1 MGNFTAVESNEVFCK
16 GKLLLPL
23 HIRHNAIEKQR
34 FFTEHDEFLLDRP
47 ENRILKSALLSIRR
61 LSSQR
66 TLTSEA
72 AKLLA
77 HFDEVPLTRDP
88 AGDFARVTHDR
99 NTAHYR
105 TALHWAKIILSAA
118 GPIPTPGDL
127 EIPALLFPMEKLF
140 EAFVAREIKVALRN
154 CPHLYLASQ
163 NAVHFLVHHGAERWF
178 LLRPDLVIYDRRK
191 GYSPL
196 MVLDTKWKL
205 LDKNDF
211 RFNLSQSDFQ
221 QLLCYGLT
229 TLKGK
234 GQLALIYPKTPH
246 FPPSPEVCTFPMEAA
261 RELTLTIEA
270 YDLKSG
276 AFGSDALRD
285 KILRLEENSPGAS
298 ENNQAAY

>member
-1 MGNFTAVESNEVFCK
+1 
-16 GKLLLPL
+16 
-23 HIRHNAIEKQR
+23 
-34 FFTEHDEFLLDRP
+34 
-47 ENRILKSALLSIRR
+47 
-61 LSSQR
+61 
-66 TLTSEA
+66 
-72 AKLLA
+72 
-77 HFDEVPLTRDP
+77 
-88 AGDFARVTHDR
+88 
-99 NTAHYR
+99 
-105 TALHWAKIILSAA
+105 
-118 GPIPTPGDL
+118 
-127 EIPALLFPMEKLF
+127 
-140 EAFVAREIKVALRN
+140 
-154 CPHLYLASQ
+154 
-163 NAVHFLVHHGAERWF
+163 
-178 LLRPDLVIYDRRK
+178 
-191 GYSPL
+191 